1 MRGLALL
8 LLLLPAASA
17 AVDGVVVN
25 GTTGKPQPGATVT
38 LHSLDESGMKPV
50 SRVKTD
56 ARGEFRMDQSP
67 QGPHLLQAAYAG
79 VTYNLMLHSGAKTT
93 GLELE
98 VFNSSNNPSGATV
111 SQHMV
116 FIQPMGGILHVN
128 EIVLYQNSGKVTYND
143 PAEGTLQ
150 VLLPEEMRGDPR
162 LTVTGPQGMPLEG
175 TVTKTAVAGVYKID
189 SPVTP
194 GETRFD
200 LTYVLSMPASGVFA
214 GKVLHD
220 GASVRLVAPLGVTLR
235 GEGITMTG
243 QDPATQAMVY
253 EVQGNEYAVEIEG
266 SGQLGTP
273 EPAEAQ
279 GGAGIESIRPPIYD
293 RMHEILGLSLLILL
307 LGFILLYRRGTG
319 AAPAVGA
326 SPRGERR

>member
-38 LHSLDESGMKPV
+38 FYSLDESGMKPV
-50 SRVKTD
+50 SSVKTD

-79 VTYNLMLHSGAKTT
+79 VNYNLMLHSGAKTT

-116 FIQPMGGILHVN
+116 LIQPMGGILHVN
-128 EIVLYQNSGKVTYND
+128 EIILYQNSGKVTYND
-143 PAEGTLQ
+143 PAKGTLQ

-175 TVTKTAVAGVYKID
+175 TVTKTAVAGVYRID

-214 GKVLHD
+214 GKVLHAA
-220 GASVRLVAPLGVTLR
+220 GSVRLIAQAGVTLS
-235 GEGITMTG
+235 GEGVTVIG
-243 QDPATQAMVY
+243 QEPVTKANVY
-253 EVQGNEYAVEIEG
+253 EVQGSEYAVRIEG
-266 SGQLGTP
+266 SGQLGDP
-273 EPAEAQ
+273 EPAEAE
-279 GGAGIESIRPPIYD
+279 GGAEIQRIRPPIYD
-293 RMHEILGLSLLILL
+293 RVHEILGLSLLILL
-307 LGFILLYRRGTG
+307 LGFILLYRRGAG
-319 AAPAVGA
+319 EAPAAGA
-326 SPRGERR
+326 SPRGRRR